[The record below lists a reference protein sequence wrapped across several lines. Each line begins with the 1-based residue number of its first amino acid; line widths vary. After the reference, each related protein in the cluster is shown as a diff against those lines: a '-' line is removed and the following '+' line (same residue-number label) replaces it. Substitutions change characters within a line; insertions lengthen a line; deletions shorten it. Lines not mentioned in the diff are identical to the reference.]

1 MECADRYAPPKT
13 AERDNMIKSM
23 FSGVSGLR
31 SHQSKMDVIGNN
43 IANVNTYG
51 FKAARATFKESIY
64 QTMSGSSNGSKTFGG
79 KNASQVGY
87 GSQIAS
93 VDLLFTAGSYAPTD
107 SPTDVMIDGQGLFM
121 VGKKDTAG
129 AAGHVKNAT
138 DNDKGEIDKLFLSRV
153 GDFKLDGEGYL
164 VDSNGYVVYG
174 FVNDNTG
181 TDPFN
186 PNVEQLKPIRIQNKN
201 GTYDADATE
210 RLNVASISID
220 SNGSVLGIDATTN
233 KSVVIGKIAIANVP
247 NANALEKSQGPYYK
261 ALKNV
266 GKVRAFEAGQGGT
279 GQVMS
284 NGLEMANVDLARE
297 FSDMITTQRGFQA
310 NTRIITVSDQMLE
323 EIMSIKR

>member
-1 MECADRYAPPKT
+1 MACSKRQ
-13 AERDNMIKSM
+13 RGINMIKSM

-64 QTMSGSSNGSKTFGG
+64 QTISGASDGSSTFGG

-87 GSQIAS
+87 GSQIAAI
-93 VDLLFTAGSYAPTD
+93 DLLFTAGSYAPTD

-121 VGKKDTAG
+121 LGKKD
-129 AAGHVKNAT
+129 AAGTPGGAIKNAT
-138 DNDKGEIDKLFLSRV
+138 DSAEGEIDKLLLSRV

-174 FVNDNTG
+174 YVNSNTG
-181 TDPFN
+181 TDPFV
-186 PNVEQLKPIRIQNKN
+186 PNEGELKPIRIQNKS
-201 GTYDADATE
+201 GTYDAGNTE

-261 ALKNV
+261 AIKNV
-266 GKVRAFEAGQGGT
+266 GRVRAFEAGKGGV

>member
-1 MECADRYAPPKT
+1 
-13 AERDNMIKSM
+13 MIKSM

-31 SHQSKMDVIGNN
+31 THQSKMDVIGNN

-51 FKAARATFKESIY
+51 FKASRATFKESIY
-64 QTMSGSSNGSKTFGG
+64 QTISSSSDGSTTFGG

-87 GSQIAS
+87 GSQVAS
-93 VDLLFTAGSYAPTD
+93 IDLLFTAGSYAPTD

-121 VGKKDTAG
+121 VGKKDAG
-129 AAGHVKNAT
+129 GATGYVKNRT
-138 DNDKGEIDKLFLSRV
+138 DTDKGEIDKLFLSRV
-153 GDFKLDGEGYL
+153 GDFKIDGQGYL
-164 VDSNGYVVYG
+164 VDSNGYVAYG
-174 FVNDNTG
+174 FVNATAGNTF
-181 TDPFN
+181 TPTLT
-186 PNVEQLKPIRIQNKN
+186 ELKPIRIQNKTGN
-201 GTYDADATE
+201 YDTADGE

-220 SNGSVLGIDATTN
+220 SNGTVLGINADTN
-233 KSVVIGKIAIANVP
+233 QSIVIGRIGIANVT
-247 NANALEKSQGPYYK
+247 NTNALEKSQGPYYK

-266 GKVRAFEAGQGGT
+266 GAVQAFEAGKGGT
-279 GQVMS
+279 GQIMS